1 MKKLKVLIA
10 LLVAIVSLI
19 PVSVN
24 ADTNMPLSKNTVKY
38 YAVIMG
44 TTENEI
50 INLYEEKT
58 YNQYTD
64 DMYNQENGIDAS
76 NVTLSLNLKDCA
88 ILFDINEADVQ
99 KHIELCGINVYNKII
114 NYFENNFKSNIN
126 TISSGGGSDSS
137 NYLPTEMWA
146 DIYKNAHTGNILITK
161 DSINYNYRHGHIG
174 VIQNHN
180 SLSSASYRQ

>member
-1 MKKLKVLIA
+1 MTLYKRNGIIHKNQKWRNKLKKLKVLIA
-10 LLVAIVSLI
+10 LLVAIVSLT

-58 YNQYTD
+58 YNQFETFIENMLVSRKYTD
-64 DMYNQENGIDAS
+64 DMYNQENGIDTS

-114 NYFENNFKSNIN
+114 NSFNITLSLNNWNK
-126 TISSGGGSDSS
+126 
-137 NYLPTEMWA
+137 L
-146 DIYKNAHTGNILITK
+146 
-161 DSINYNYRHGHIG
+161 SINLISWRK
-174 VIQNHN
+174 
-180 SLSSASYRQ
+180 L